1 MPVPGSSQELYP
13 KHHHL
18 GLEATFCG
26 LEHPLST
33 PDTPIHQFL
42 GIKYAHIPARF
53 RQSVL
58 CTTYPPIV
66 DASKHGPICPQQRA
80 TKSMEET
87 LFGIP
92 LDEIPNQNLKQDEFE
107 CLNLNITCP
116 AGLTPDSRLPVMIW
130 VHGGGD
136 RGSGSEWYY
145 DGGAIVRKSIRYN
158 KPIILV
164 TFNYDIAS
172 ASVSWASPPTPLF
185 VTTTK
190 QLASMGP
197 EIMASLRDQR
207 NANDWVHRYISE
219 FGGDPNNITL
229 FGSGSGA
236 ADIVCHLL
244 SQANLTRPIFHQSI
258 IQSPVFEPTLPDVG
272 SAGWCLSRVVS
283 ALQLTNIEKYRN
295 IEVEKLL
302 GLGQTLRVVDDRV
315 FFRDGWQN
323 FLGPKPNGG
332 HSLTEHSRIH
342 HGVLNNLLRPTGQR
356 SKSRSRSRSAIRN
369 LRSPSR
375 PKAKAIPTIPE
386 HTHHITQPIII
397 GDSSADS
404 YLWSNPISLWTSAG
418 VVRRLKAV
426 CQSLSK
432 TSAILRAYDVSQYTP
447 EEEITE
453 RVLELVN
460 DARVAWPTHCIA
472 QNAAQERGDH
482 GVWRFVFDQEGPSRG
497 IPHHAADL
505 MYLFDN
511 VPLPA
516 SAKMGAVME
525 MDMFS
530 VELDDDVSDELEDEP
545 CVSPGIASPCPGA
558 DGEGDCARGRTRC
571 RGDSFSSAL
580 AAKCESIAPRESK
593 GGSSSSSSEQDAEQ
607 DEWLVAPVDEYSY
620 CRVRDA
626 MQERWI
632 SFAYGEVPWREDKV
646 FVFGPEG
653 ETGERSREIFEG
665 RRRRRLWSEA
675 LEPLGA
681 ALVQKLGVEL
691 SRGPAHGADR

>member
-1 MPVPGSSQELYP
+1 MPVPGSSTEIYP
-13 KHHHL
+13 KLHHL
-18 GLEATFCG
+18 GFETTFCG
-26 LEHPLST
+26 VEHPLST
-33 PDTPIHQFL
+33 TDTPIHQYL
-42 GIKYAHIPARF
+42 GIKYATVPARF
-53 RQSVL
+53 RQSKL
-58 CTTYPPIV
+58 CTSYPPIV
-66 DASKHGPICPQQRA
+66 DASQHGPICPQTRS

-92 LDEIPNQNLKQDEFE
+92 QDEIPDQHLKQDEFE

-116 AGLTPDSRLPVMIW
+116 AGLTPESRLPVMLW

-145 DGGAIVRKSIRYN
+145 DGGAIVLKSILYN

-164 TFNYDIAS
+164 TFNFRIGLLGFATNAIIRDDNKAAGEHGTGNY
-172 ASVSWASPPTPLF
+172 
-185 VTTTK
+185 
-190 QLASMGP
+190 G
-197 EIMASLRDQR
+197 LRDQR
-207 NANDWVHRYISE
+207 NANEWVHHYISE

-244 SQANLTRPIFHQSI
+244 SRANTARPIFHRSI
-258 IQSPVFEPTLPDVG
+258 IQSPIFEPTLPDVG

-283 ALQLTNIEKYRN
+283 ALQVTSMEKFRH

-302 GLGQTLRVVDDRV
+302 GLGQTLRAVDDRV

-323 FLGPKPNGG
+323 FLGPKTNGG
-332 HSLTEHSRIH
+332 HTLHTEHSKMHR
-342 HGVLNNLLRPTGQR
+342 GVLNGLLHPTRPS
-356 SKSRSRSRSAIRN
+356 SKSRSRSRSAMRN
-369 LRSPSR
+369 LRSPSAQKLR
-375 PKAKAIPTIPE
+375 TVNTIPE
-386 HTHHITQPIII
+386 HTDHITQPLII

-404 YLWSNPISLWTSAG
+404 FLWSNPISLWTSGG

-432 TSAILRAYDVSQYTP
+432 TAAILRAYDVSQYTP

-460 DARVAWPTHCIA
+460 DARVAWPTQCIA
-472 QNAAQERGDH
+472 QNAAQERGDK

-516 SAKMGAVME
+516 SAKVAAV
-525 MDMFS
+525 DA
-530 VELDDDVSDELEDEP
+530 DIDVFSDELMDISDCEDEP
-545 CVSPGIASPCPGA
+545 CVSPGFESIGA
-558 DGEGDCARGRTRC
+558 DGERGRPRC
-571 RGDSFSSAL
+571 RGDSFSSSL
-580 AAKCESIAPRESK
+580 AAKCESIVLRTTK
-593 GGSSSSSSEQDAEQ
+593 SSTSSACSDQDVDQ
-607 DEWLVAPVDEYSY
+607 DEWLLAPVDEYSY
-620 CRVRDA
+620 QRVRDA

-653 ETGERSREIFEG
+653 ETGERSKEIFEG

-675 LEPLGA
+675 FEPLGA